1 MALFAT
7 HVVTP
12 DSALGGMVIERSLRM
27 REGQS
32 PELRR
37 TFGTNTSN
45 TTKTFS
51 FWLKRGNVNS
61 SSIQNIVS
69 TTISGY
75 IEGRLRINTDNT
87 LQFEDRDASG
97 GTSDGRRTT
106 SAQIRDASAWYHIML
121 VLDSTQA
128 QRRIEQKFIL
138 MEHKQRLEKTELYL
152 KIIPFHFLEVVQL
165 IIWEI

>member
-1 MALFAT
+1 MALFAS

-87 LQFEDRDASG
+87 LQFEDRDASS
-97 GTSDGRRTT
+97 GTSDGRRQT
-106 SAQIRDASAWYHIML
+106 SAQIRDTSSWYHIML
-121 VLDSTQA
+121 VLDSTQGTEA
-128 QRRIEQKFIL
+128 DRAKFIL
-138 MEHKQRLEKTELYL
+138 MEHKQRLEQTELYL
-152 KIIPFHFLEVVQL
+152 KIILFHFVEVVWL
-165 IIWEI
+165 IT